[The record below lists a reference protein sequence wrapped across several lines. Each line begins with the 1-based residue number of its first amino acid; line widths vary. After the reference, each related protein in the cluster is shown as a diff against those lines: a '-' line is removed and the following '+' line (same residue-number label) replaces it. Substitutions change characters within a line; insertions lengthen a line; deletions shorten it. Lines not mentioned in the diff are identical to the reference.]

1 VVAPDGPREERS
13 PRRKFALA
21 ILICM
26 GILAAVPAALAVT
39 AATAVV
45 RGGAFTVAVDETGP
59 GGDSVHLVLPT
70 ALLDLGLAV
79 APDRVFREIGREIE
93 RSGAGVELTG
103 LRAIADELRDLPD
116 AVLVEIHDGRSVVLV
131 ESVDGRIRVRVDDG
145 DTHVRLDVPART
157 LTRVLDRIAASA

>member
-1 VVAPDGPREERS
+1 MVTPGGPADERS
-13 PRRKFALA
+13 RRRKFVLALV
-21 ILICM
+21 ICM
-26 GILAAVPAALAVT
+26 AILAAVPAALAVT

-70 ALLDLGLAV
+70 ALLHAGLAV

-93 RSGAGVELTG
+93 RSGAGIDLTAW
-103 LRAIADELRDLPD
+103 RSIADELEGLPD
-116 AVLVEIHDGRSVVLV
+116 AVLVEIHDGRSTVRV
-131 ESVDGRIRVRVDDG
+131 ESVGGRIRVRVDD
-145 DTHVRLDVPART
+145 DQTHVRLDVPARA